1 MPLVYFLLKA
11 LGDPPATA
19 KNELASRSECLDLKF
34 DLGFEFRSPENIY
47 FGIQYVCLFSII
59 RNLSLFLF
67 SWSLVQTDFAGIISI
82 YKKQKYSITIRPRKN
97 LKPVLE
103 SAGQ

>member
-11 LGDPPATA
+11 LVDPPATA

-47 FGIQYVCLFSII
+47 LGICLPV
-59 RNLSLFLF
+59 LY
-67 SWSLVQTDFAGIISI
+67 
-82 YKKQKYSITIRPRKN
+82 YKKCILVFNFMKLSTDGFCGYYKHLQKTKIFNNHTT
-97 LKPVLE
+97 
-103 SAGQ
+103 